1 MTNDKI
7 IKSSL
12 GKKIVLGVLAAG
24 VVAMFLT
31 SLVYRFT
38 NPEMQK
44 TMRQQ
49 DVAQVPE
56 GMGAAAPEGM
66 MNMDEVREMLDA
78 LEERISTN
86 SNDVEALLQ
95 AANIFIMRQ
104 DTAKAVEYM
113 NRAGESSEASLDV
126 FMQLSKL
133 YYDLGEFELAIGAID
148 SILEIEPDNMFAHFN
163 RGVVLK
169 YRLERPQEAEVEFRL
184 VAEGEHGIEDL
195 REAALKEMQ

>member
-1 MTNDKI
+1 MTNKI
-7 IKSSL
+7 IKPTL
-12 GKKIVLGVLAAG
+12 GKKIVLGVVGVG
-24 VVAMFLT
+24 VVVIFLT

-49 DVAQVPE
+49 DVAQAPAGME
-56 GMGAAAPEGM
+56 GAEGM
-66 MNMDEVREMLDA
+66 MNMDQVREMLDA

-86 SNDVEALLQ
+86 PNDIEALLQ

-104 DTAKAVEYM
+104 DKAKALEYM
-113 NRAGESSEASLDV
+113 KRAGESTEASLDV

-133 YYDLGEFELAIGAID
+133 YYDLGEFELAIGSID
-148 SILEIEPDNMFAHFN
+148 SILETDPDNMFAHFN

-169 YRLERPQEAEVEFRL
+169 YRLERPKEAEVEFRL
-184 VAEGEHGIEDL
+184 VVESEHEIEDL
-195 REAALKEMQ
+195 RVAAQKEIQ